1 MTDLLKTINSPADLR
16 ALSREQLPGLSQ
28 ELRDFLV
35 NSVSKTGGHLSSN
48 LGTVELT
55 VALHYVFQTPYDRLI
70 WDVGHQSYPH
80 KILTGRRD
88 KMDTLRHYGGISGFP
103 RRVESEYDTFGTAH
117 SSTSISAALGMALGA
132 RAQGEK
138 RVAVAVIGDG
148 AMSAGMAFEA
158 LNNGGIHKDLPL
170 VVILNDNDMSI
181 SPAVG
186 ALNRY
191 LARLMSGR
199 FYAATKKGLDS
210 VLSMAPPLREFA
222 KRLEEHAKGMVVPGT
237 IFEEFGF
244 NYIGPIDG
252 HDLDSLIP
260 TLQNVRRLALEGE
273 GPQFLHIVTKKGQG
287 YKLAEAD
294 PILYHGPGKFD
305 PAKGITPTT
314 AVKKTFTQVFG
325 DWLCDMAEADKRLVG
340 ITPAMREGSGM
351 VEFEAR
357 FPDRYFDVGI
367 AEQHA
372 VTFAG
377 GLACE
382 GMKPVVAIYSTF
394 LQRGYDQLIHDVAL
408 QDLPVVFALD
418 RSGLVGADGATHAG
432 VYDIPFIR
440 CIPNM
445 LLMAPA
451 DEAECRDLLTT
462 AFKQNHPSAVRYPR
476 GAGVGAVVSK
486 ELKELPLGK
495 GEIRRTSTAMNS
507 PKVAILAF
515 GTLLYPALEVAETFD
530 ATVANMRFIKPLDVD
545 LVCELAKSHDLIVT
559 LEEGAIGGG
568 AGSACLEAL
577 SAAGIEVPSLVLGL
591 PDRFVDHG
599 DHALLMKEC
608 GLDVEGITK
617 AIALKLGINP
627 KKQAA

>member
-16 ALSREQLPGLSQ
+16 ELSREQLPALSK

-35 NSVSKTGGHLSSN
+35 DSVSKTGGHLSSN

-305 PAKGITPTT
+305 PTKGITPTT
-314 AVKKTFTQVFG
+314 SVKKTFTQVFG

-351 VEFEAR
+351 VEFETR

-476 GAGVGAVVSK
+476 GAGIGSAVGK
-486 ELKELPLGK
+486 DLKELPLGK
-495 GEIRRTSTAMNS
+495 GEIRRASTAKSS

-515 GTLLYPALEVAETFD
+515 GTLLYPALEVAEVFD
-530 ATVANMRFIKPLDVD
+530 ATVANMRFIKPLDTD
-545 LVCELAKSHDLIVT
+545 LVCELAKTHDLIVT

-591 PDRFVDHG
+591 PDRFIDHG

>member
-16 ALSREQLPGLSQ
+16 ELTREQLPGLSQ

-305 PAKGITPTT
+305 PAKGITPS
-314 AVKKTFTQVFG
+314 ASVKKTFTQVFG

-476 GAGVGAVVSK
+476 GAGIGALVSK

-495 GEIRRTSTAMNS
+495 GEIKRTSTAKNS
-507 PKVAILAF
+507 PKIAILAF

-545 LVCELAKSHDLIVT
+545 LVCELAKTHDLIVT

-608 GLDVEGITK
+608 GLDVDGITK

>member
-1 MTDLLKTINSPADLR
+1 
-16 ALSREQLPGLSQ
+16 
-28 ELRDFLV
+28 
-35 NSVSKTGGHLSSN
+35 
-48 LGTVELT
+48 
-55 VALHYVFQTPYDRLI
+55 
-70 WDVGHQSYPH
+70 
-80 KILTGRRD
+80 
-88 KMDTLRHYGGISGFP
+88 
-103 RRVESEYDTFGTAH
+103 
-117 SSTSISAALGMALGA
+117 
-132 RAQGEK
+132 
-138 RVAVAVIGDG
+138 
-148 AMSAGMAFEA
+148 
-158 LNNGGIHKDLPL
+158 
-170 VVILNDNDMSI
+170 
-181 SPAVG
+181 
-186 ALNRY
+186 
-191 LARLMSGR
+191 
-199 FYAATKKGLDS
+199 
-210 VLSMAPPLREFA
+210 
-222 KRLEEHAKGMVVPGT
+222 
-237 IFEEFGF
+237 
-244 NYIGPIDG
+244 
-252 HDLDSLIP
+252 
-260 TLQNVRRLALEGE
+260 
-273 GPQFLHIVTKKGQG
+273 
-287 YKLAEAD
+287 
-294 PILYHGPGKFD
+294 
-305 PAKGITPTT
+305 
-314 AVKKTFTQVFG
+314 
-325 DWLCDMAEADKRLVG
+325 MAEADKRLVG

-351 VEFEAR
+351 VEFETR

-476 GAGVGAVVSK
+476 GAGIGAAVGK

-495 GEIRRTSTAMNS
+495 GEIRRASTAKSS

-515 GTLLYPALEVAETFD
+515 GTLLYPALEVAEVFD
-530 ATVANMRFIKPLDVD
+530 ATVANMRFIKPLDTD
-545 LVCELAKSHDLIVT
+545 LVCELAKTHDLIVT